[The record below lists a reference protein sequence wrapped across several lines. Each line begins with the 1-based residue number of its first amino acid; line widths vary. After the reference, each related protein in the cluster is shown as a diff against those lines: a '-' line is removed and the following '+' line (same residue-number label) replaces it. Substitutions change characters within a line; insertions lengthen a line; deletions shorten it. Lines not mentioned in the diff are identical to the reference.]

1 MKTLMHHAQFL
12 SLNDPHGEHVLLKI
26 LSDVFAPLSED
37 VASDDNSD
45 YPRVQAT
52 LEMKAY
58 LKEESTEEAPLEW

>member
-1 MKTLMHHAQFL
+1 M
-12 SLNDPHGEHVLLKI
+12 LLKI

-58 LKEESTEEAPLEW
+58 LKEESTEE